1 MQDLNQSGLMVTAD
15 KVLVKP
21 LKVQEKTSGGIILPE
36 VTKAREELASQM
48 GVLVGWGDLAVG
60 RPELDYIELGDVIF
74 FPRYRGADF
83 PVDGVRYWVMRVDE
97 VLGKVTKLPDFVLNA
112 AQSSAEVFGVNQV
125 AAA

>member
-1 MQDLNQSGLMVTAD
+1 MLNQSGLKVTGD
-15 KVLVKP
+15 KVLVCP

-48 GVLVGWGDLAVG
+48 GVLVDIGPHAEG
-60 RPELDYIELGDVIF
+60 RPELDGIGLGDVIF
-74 FPRYRGADF
+74 YPRYRGADF

-112 AQSSAEVFGVNQV
+112 AQSSAEVFGIVRH
-125 AAA
+125 A

>member
-1 MQDLNQSGLMVTAD
+1 MVTAE
-15 KVLVKP
+15 KVLVRP

-48 GVLVGWGDLAVG
+48 GILVGIGPLAEHA
-60 RPELDYIELGDVIF
+60 PELDGIELGDVVF
-74 FPRYRGADF
+74 YPRYRGADF

-112 AQSSAEVFGVNQV
+112 AQSSAEVFGVNQQ
-125 AAA
+125 AA